1 MTTDQLNQLMNLL
14 ALINLFEMMVA
25 IGLGVTFADVL
36 LVTKDWKLELSALS
50 APPGRGG
57 SVGVCASGKV
67 PGPTPSGSVL
77 VGRGGQGGFVRPGS
91 SPLPGWEFSN
101 RQGPIV
107 RTNKPFRTGGKQ
119 RKGSQVEFNPLA
131 VLCSCC

>member
-1 MTTDQLNQLMNLL
+1 MTTDQLNQLINLL

-67 PGPTPSGSVL
+67 PGPTPSGS
-77 VGRGGQGGFVRPGS
+77 RPGCDGAPE
-91 SPLPGWEFSN
+91 SPTCT
-101 RQGPIV
+101 GPLLTTTTE
-107 RTNKPFRTGGKQ
+107 RRMERG
-119 RKGSQVEFNPLA
+119 
-131 VLCSCC
+131 